1 MSAVDDEEA
10 QVNWARHVL
19 PVYRLMRQ
27 RGPADLDTFL
37 CGLYFPYASRF
48 QPTLHAKLAPL
59 AAMGEYTAA
68 WWRHDVLTVL

>member
-1 MSAVDDEEA
+1 MSAVDGEEA
-10 QVNWARHVL
+10 QVNWARRVL

-37 CGLYFPYASRF
+37 CGLYFAYAGRF

-59 AAMGEYTAA
+59 ATMGEGTAT
-68 WWRHDVLTVL
+68 WWRHDLLTV